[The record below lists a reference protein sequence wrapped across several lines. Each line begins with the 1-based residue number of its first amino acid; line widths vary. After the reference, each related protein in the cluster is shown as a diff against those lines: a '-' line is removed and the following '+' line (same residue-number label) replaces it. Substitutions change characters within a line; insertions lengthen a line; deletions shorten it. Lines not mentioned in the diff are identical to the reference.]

1 MLSTTSSTAL
11 PTMPSPLQSRPSAT
25 ATATATA
32 TAGIDSDGD
41 RDNDTRESPAAQA
54 AEQRSATPS
63 LPADPNR
70 GRTLNI
76 TA

>member
-1 MLSTTSSTAL
+1 MLSATSPTAL
-11 PTMPSPLQSRPSAT
+11 PTMPSPLQSRPS

>member
-1 MLSTTSSTAL
+1 MLSATFSASL
-11 PTMPSPLQSRPSAT
+11 PSPLQSRPAT
-25 ATATATA
+25 PPAPT
-32 TAGIDSDGD
+32 GIDSDGD
-41 RDNDTRESPAAQA
+41 RDNDTRESAAAQA
-54 AEQRSATPS
+54 AESRSAAPS

>member
-1 MLSTTSSTAL
+1 MLSATSSASL
-11 PTMPSPLQSRPSAT
+11 PSMPSPLQSRPAT
-25 ATATATA
+25 PPAPT
-32 TAGIDSDGD
+32 GIDSDGD
-41 RDNDTRESPAAQA
+41 RDNDTRESAAAQA
-54 AEQRSATPS
+54 AESRGSAPG

>member
-1 MLSTTSSTAL
+1 MLSATSSTAL

-25 ATATATA
+25 ATATA
-32 TAGIDSDGD
+32 GIDSDGD
-41 RDNDTRESPAAQA
+41 RDNDSRESPAAQA
-54 AEQRSATPS
+54 AEQRSTTPS
-63 LPADPNR
+63 LPTDPNR

>member
-1 MLSTTSSTAL
+1 MLSATSPTAL
-11 PTMPSPLQSRPSAT
+11 PTMPSPLQSRPST
-25 ATATATA
+25 TA

-41 RDNDTRESPAAQA
+41 RDNDTRESAAAQA

>member
-1 MLSTTSSTAL
+1 MLSATSAPSLSSMT
-11 PTMPSPLQSRPSAT
+11 SPLQSRPA
-25 ATATATA
+25 AAP
-32 TAGIDSDGD
+32 GLDSDGD
-41 RDNDTRESPAAQA
+41 RDNDTRESATAQA
-54 AEQRSATPS
+54 AESRGAAPS

>member
-1 MLSTTSSTAL
+1 MLSATSPTAL
-11 PTMPSPLQSRPSAT
+11 PTMPSPLQSRPS
-25 ATATATA
+25 ATATA

>member
-1 MLSTTSSTAL
+1 MLSATSSTSL
-11 PTMPSPLQSRPSAT
+11 PSMPSPLQSRPSAA
-25 ATATATA
+25 ATT
-32 TAGIDSDGD
+32 GIDSDGD
-41 RDNDTRESPAAQA
+41 RDNDTRETAAAQA
-54 AEQRSATPS
+54 AEPRSAAPS

>member
-1 MLSTTSSTAL
+1 MLSATSSTAL
-11 PTMPSPLQSRPSAT
+11 PSVPSPLQSRPSAA
-25 ATATATA
+25 ATT
-32 TAGIDSDGD
+32 GIDSDGD

-54 AEQRSATPS
+54 AEQRGGAPS
-63 LPADPNR
+63 LPADPDR

>member
-1 MLSTTSSTAL
+1 MLSATSPTAL

-25 ATATATA
+25 ATATA
-32 TAGIDSDGD
+32 GIDSDGD
-41 RDNDTRESPAAQA
+41 RDNDSRESPAAQA
-54 AEQRSATPS
+54 AEQRSTTPS

>member
-1 MLSTTSSTAL
+1 MLSATPSTAL
-11 PTMPSPLQSRPSAT
+11 PTMPSPLQSRPST
-25 ATATATA
+25 TATA
-32 TAGIDSDGD
+32 TAGIDSDGN
-41 RDNDTRESPAAQA
+41 RDNDTHESPAAQA
-54 AEQRSATPS
+54 AEQRSAAPS

>member
-1 MLSTTSSTAL
+1 MLSATSPTAL

-25 ATATATA
+25 GTA

-41 RDNDTRESPAAQA
+41 RDNDSRESPAAQA
-54 AEQRSATPS
+54 AEQRSAAPS

>member
-1 MLSTTSSTAL
+1 MLSATSAPSLSSIT
-11 PTMPSPLQSRPSAT
+11 SPLQSRPASTPAPT
-25 ATATATA
+25 
-32 TAGIDSDGD
+32 GIDSDGD
-41 RDNDTRESPAAQA
+41 RDNDTTESAAA
-54 AEQRSATPS
+54 KATESRGSAPS

>member
-1 MLSTTSSTAL
+1 MLSATSLTSPSPMT
-11 PTMPSPLQSRPSAT
+11 SPLQSRPA
-25 ATATATA
+25 AAAA
-32 TAGIDSDGD
+32 PGIDSDGD
-41 RDNDTRESPAAQA
+41 HDNDMGESAAAQA
-54 AEQRSATPS
+54 AEQRSAAPS

>member
-1 MLSTTSSTAL
+1 MLSATSSASL
-11 PTMPSPLQSRPSAT
+11 PSMPSPLQSRPAT
-25 ATATATA
+25 PPAPT
-32 TAGIDSDGD
+32 GIDSDGD
-41 RDNDTRESPAAQA
+41 RDNDTTESAAAKA
-54 AEQRSATPS
+54 AESRGSAPS